1 MATTFAV
8 SNPSAASATRKLH
21 LFSVYMD
28 FPASVQARSMIC
40 TITQLA
46 QQAGPEWLASS
57 EMWKLDALKSSDSIR
72 QMMTKDAAN
81 ADVIIIT
88 VTSLVHHEPALID
101 WLAALA
107 AEKTNQSGLLI
118 GLFGDDKT
126 QSKELDWIVKPLLY
140 HARQMG
146 REVIW
151 HCLEQNII
159 SEVDWLK
166 EHLENLL
173 TNKLAAEN
181 SPIRC

>member
-8 SNPSAASATRKLH
+8 SHTPAVSAARKLH

-28 FPASVQARSMIC
+28 FPASVQARSMVC
-40 TITQLA
+40 TITQ
-46 QQAGPEWLASS
+46 QAGSEWLTSS
-57 EMWKLDALKSSDSIR
+57 EMWKLDALKSSESIR

-88 VTSLVHHEPALID
+88 VTSLVHHEPALIA

-107 AEKTNQSGLLI
+107 AEKNNQSGLLI
-118 GLFGDDKT
+118 GLLGDDKT
-126 QSKELDWIVKPLLY
+126 QPKELDWIVKPLLY
-140 HARQMG
+140 HSRQMG

-151 HCLEQNII
+151 HCLEQNLI

-173 TNKLAAEN
+173 ANKLAAEN
-181 SPIRC
+181 GPVCS